1 MTGNGMGDG
10 GWRSKGPQ
18 VGLEHRV
25 TASRTKSSHMGQALY
40 HLGKRDSLTKY
51 KLILYGFYTV

>member
-51 KLILYGFYTV
+51 KLIL